1 MRLMRFF
8 LLFLGALAG
17 FPAVSGA
24 GEPAKVLG
32 AAISSYFVP
41 GYQHLADSAA
51 AMAAEMDALCADPS
65 EAGLESART
74 RFDDLVHTWAR
85 VDLIRFGPAVR
96 DNRLERVLFWPDRR
110 SIALK
115 QVQAALAEKDQT
127 VLSLETLTQ
136 KSVGLQG
143 LGPLEF
149 ILFGTGSADLASASD
164 GYRCG
169 FGGTIARNIEQI
181 GSALAA
187 DWQDADGIARRLAAP
202 DPDYPDY
209 RTTEESLGELVGIF
223 SYGVERMRASILSPI
238 LGEVLEDAKPRIA
251 LFRRS
256 GLTVPMLAWQMEGL
270 RDLFTVSDLES
281 LFGEDA
287 RWIAGGIDF
296 EFGNFANA
304 AARVTGPI
312 EAVLADPE
320 GWSDV
325 DYLRTL
331 TYSIEQQFGAQVA
344 EKLGIDL
351 GFSALD
357 GD

>member
-1 MRLMRFF
+1 MRLMRLF

-17 FPAVSGA
+17 FPAVSVSA
-24 GEPAKVLG
+24 EPAKVLS

-41 GYQHLADSAA
+41 GYVHLADSAA
-51 AMAAEMDALCADPS
+51 AMASDMDALCAAPS
-65 EAGLESART
+65 EAGLETARAQ
-74 RFDDLVHTWAR
+74 FGELVHAWAR

-115 QVQAALAEKDQT
+115 QVQAALAEKDET
-127 VLSLETLTQ
+127 VLSLETLTG

-149 ILFGTGSADLASASD
+149 ILFGTGSADLVLVND

-181 GSALAA
+181 GAAIAA
-187 DWQDADGIARRLAAP
+187 DWQDRDGIAKRLAAP

-209 RTTEESLGELVGIF
+209 RTPEESLGELVGIF
-223 SYGVERMRASILSPI
+223 TYGVERMRASILSPI
-238 LGEVLEDAKPRIA
+238 LGETPGDAKPRIA
-251 LFRRS
+251 LFRRA

-270 RDLFTVSDLES
+270 SDLFAASDLAS
-281 LFGEDA
+281 LLGEDA

-296 EFGNFANA
+296 EFSNFASA
-304 AARVTGPI
+304 AARMTGPV
-312 EAVLADPE
+312 ETVLTNE
-320 GWSDV
+320 QGWRDA

-344 EKLGIDL
+344 AELGIDL